1 MIFDSH
7 THLNAEQFNEDIPE
21 TIQRAQEMGV
31 TKMAVVGFDTP
42 TIEKS
47 LQLSHDYPNIYSIIG
62 WHPTEAGS
70 YTKEIEN
77 KLIPPTVSKQ
87 MIPTFMIKVVAGD
100 NRAEILETRK

>member
-1 MIFDSH
+1 
-7 THLNAEQFNEDIPE
+7 
-21 TIQRAQEMGV
+21 
-31 TKMAVVGFDTP
+31 MAVVGFDTP

-77 KLIPPTVSKQ
+77 KLQEQLTLP
-87 MIPTFMIKVVAGD
+87 KVVALGKL
-100 NRAEILETRK
+100 AWIIIGWKTRKKSKIKYFADRLLSQRNEPTNQYSY